1 MTKINLLLGSISIIV
16 VLGVLKLFEVHVP
29 SPVGTAVIA
38 EKQGGENGQIAVKLP
53 ESMTAKQHRLLNMAY
68 ETAKKNGFK
77 NPEVLQAVV
86 LQETMA
92 GGMDSYRVANPGKDA
107 YFGPAQIKLAA
118 AKDVLQRWP
127 ELFSRFGFHTRSD
140 DEIKAFLILD
150 EKFNLEVA
158 AKYLLIL
165 KEYGFNGRQL
175 LNAYNRGPGG
185 VHAVGD
191 DYHYAV
197 QAERKLASYKPNRRS
212 GQ

>member
-68 ETAKKNGFK
+68 ETAKKNGFL

-92 GGMDSYRVANPGKDA
+92 GGMDSYRVANPGKEA

-118 AKDVLQRWP
+118 AGADIIAVDLCEQIASVPYPLATPDDLAATVALVEATGARIVARQADVRDRAGLKSALREGIA
-127 ELFSRFGFHTRSD
+127 ELGR
-140 DEIKAFLILD
+140 LD
-150 EKFNLEVA
+150 IVIVNAGTYAEAAVEELGGEV
-158 AKYLLIL
+158 
-165 KEYGFNGRQL
+165 EW
-175 LNAYNRGPGG
+175 
-185 VHAVGD
+185 
-191 DYHYAV
+191 
-197 QAERKLASYKPNRRS
+197 E
-212 GQ
+212 